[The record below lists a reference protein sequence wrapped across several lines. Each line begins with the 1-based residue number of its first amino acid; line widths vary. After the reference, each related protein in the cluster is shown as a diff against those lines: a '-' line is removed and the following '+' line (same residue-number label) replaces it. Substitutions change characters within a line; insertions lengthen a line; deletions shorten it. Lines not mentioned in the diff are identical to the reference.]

1 MARGTKSKQFSVE
14 GMQKL
19 YINKNLTSR
28 RKKLFRRAKQ
38 KVAQCKYQYYWTN
51 KGDIYVRQN
60 QTAEA
65 IQINTDDDLNKIA
78 YKDKS

>member
-1 MARGTKSKQFSVE
+1 MARSIRSEQFSVE
-14 GMQKL
+14 GMQKPFV
-19 YINKNLTSR
+19 NENLTLR
-28 RKKLFRRAKQ
+28 CKKLFWRAKQ
-38 KVAQCKYQYYWTN
+38 KALQCKYQYYWTC

-65 IQINTDDDLNKIA
+65 IEINTDDDLNKIA